1 MLMNERRLIVA
12 SANPDKAAEINRVL
26 AALIPDLVLVARPIS
41 VPDVVEDA
49 DTLLGNARLKAQ
61 ALCTATGVASVADDT
76 GLFVDALG
84 GEPGVFSAR
93 YAGDDA
99 TYADNC
105 TKLLRELMVVSAH
118 TRSARSAVF
127 RTIAIV
133 VWPDGME
140 RWAEGMVSGSIAT
153 EPRGV
158 NGFGYDS
165 LFVPDSLAVVD
176 ESAANELTFAQLGS
190 SVKNQM
196 SHRAQAFA
204 ALAPALAAEF
214 FRRQTA

>member
-1 MLMNERRLIVA
+1 MLVSERRLIVA
-12 SANPDKAAEINRVL
+12 SANPDKVAEINRVL
-26 AALIPDLVLVARPIS
+26 AALVPDLVLVARPIS

-140 RWAEGMVSGSIAT
+140 RWAEGMISGSIAT

-158 NGFGYDS
+158 NGFGYDP
-165 LFVPDSLAVVD
+165 LFVPNSLAVVD

-196 SHRAQAFA
+196 SHRARAFA
-204 ALAPALAAEF
+204 ALAPALTAEF
-214 FRRQTA
+214 LRRQTA

>member
-1 MLMNERRLIVA
+1 MLMSERRLIVA
-12 SANPDKAAEINRVL
+12 SANPDKVAEINRVL
-26 AALIPDLVLVARPIS
+26 AALVPDLVLVARPIS

-105 TKLLRELMVVSAH
+105 TKLLRELVVVSAH

-158 NGFGYDS
+158 NGFGYDP
-165 LFVPDSLAVVD
+165 LFVPNSLAAVH

-196 SHRAQAFA
+196 SHRARAFA
-204 ALAPALAAEF
+204 ALAPALTAEF
-214 FRRQTA
+214 LRRQTA

>member
-1 MLMNERRLIVA
+1 MLMSERRLIVA
-12 SANPDKAAEINRVL
+12 SANPDKVAEINRVL
-26 AALIPDLVLVARPIS
+26 RALVPDLVLVARPIS

-158 NGFGYDS
+158 NGFGYDP

-176 ESAANELTFAQLGS
+176 GSAANELTFAQLGS

-196 SHRAQAFA
+196 SHRARAFA
-204 ALAPALAAEF
+204 ALAPALTAEF